1 MISFT
6 RNSNSILEN
15 QTYND
20 TETINIFQTN
30 GAVFKNCIFKKNII
44 FKNIDLND
52 GLYFENCV
60 FEDNL
65 YISNCKSLQAQNIE
79 IQGESG
85 ATITLKKCVVKNKFQ
100 ISGILNQQRTAY
112 NATVLK
118 RGLLIEE
125 NTEIGELIFNYSES
139 ENVGIT
145 INQSIIKR
153 KFALAHSSIKGTG
166 LHISE
171 SNIQDFF
178 RCENIKGTSFSFI
191 RTIFDKSFQ
200 IWGNRLSQGVTFNY
214 GTYNEDVEIYAT
226 KCGTL
231 TIYDGDFRKHLRIRC
246 IDNNTINNEDGL
258 SEEQRMAEVV
268 QGAPKDIYINNS
280 KFGDRLLITS
290 NDINRFDLE
299 KIVIRSTKEQKGDI
313 IFEKLNINNELLL
326 EGTNYDS
333 NIHFQDIVCK
343 KIKINNFT
351 NFATVIFQR
360 FRNKQDGESSL
371 EIKGS
376 DLGNT
381 TFLNCEFHNF
391 EIVIIE
397 DSILSQIKYSNVKWF
412 KFKKINK
419 NSNKKDSIYWSS
431 IREVFRQL
439 KYSAENSMDK
449 PDALRFKSYEMRAYN
464 DYLLKDGWFKN
475 LGDII
480 ILKLNF
486 LSNTH
491 GLNWAKGILFT
502 IMTWITFFGLYVMIR
517 DGYSFQFYENSVF
530 LLSQKEF
537 WKEAIDFLWL
547 PEGVNSI
554 TGDNGLFNKNI
565 TGGMPVLGV
574 IFFLL
579 GKIAIAYGI
588 FQVISAFR
596 KYVK

>member
-1 MISFT
+1 MINFT
-6 RNSNSILEN
+6 RNSNSIIEN
-15 QTYND
+15 QTYNE
-20 TETINIFQTN
+20 TKTINIFQTN
-30 GAVFKNCIFKKNII
+30 GAVFRNCIFRKNIT
-44 FKNIDLND
+44 FKHINLNS
-52 GLYFENCV
+52 GLYFDNCV
-60 FEDNL
+60 FDDNL
-65 YISNCKSLQAQNIE
+65 YISNCKSSGDQNVA

-112 NATVLK
+112 DATVLR
-118 RGLLIEE
+118 RGLLITE
-125 NTEIGELIFNYSES
+125 NTEIGEFIFNYSES
-139 ENVGIT
+139 ENMGIS

-153 KFALAHSSIKGTG
+153 KLDLAHSSINGSG
-166 LHISE
+166 LHIWE
-171 SNIQDFF
+171 SDIQNFF
-178 RCENIKGTSFSFI
+178 RTENIKGTSFSFI
-191 RTIFDKSFQ
+191 RSTFNKSFQ

-226 KCGTL
+226 ECNTL

-246 IDNNTINNEDGL
+246 IDTNTIKNGEGL
-258 SEEQRMAEVV
+258 SEDERMVEVIK
-268 QGAPKDIYINNS
+268 GAPKDIYINNS

-290 NDINRFDLE
+290 NYSTRFDVN
-299 KIVIRSTKEQKGDI
+299 KIVIRSSKEQKGDI
-313 IFEKLNINNELLL
+313 IFEKLNINDELLL

-343 KIKINNFT
+343 KIKIYNFT
-351 NFATVIFQR
+351 NFATVTFQR
-360 FRNKQDGESSL
+360 LINKQVGNSSL

-381 TFLNCEFHNF
+381 TFLNCVLKDFDT
-391 EIVIIE
+391 VIIE

-412 KFKKINK
+412 QFNKINK
-419 NSNKKDSIYWSS
+419 DPNKKDSNYWSS

-439 KYSAENSMDK
+439 KYSAENNMDK

-464 DYLLKDGWFKN
+464 NSLFKDGCFKN

-491 GLNWAKGILFT
+491 GLNWAKGIGFT
-502 IMTWITFFGLYVMIR
+502 LITWVTFFGLYAMIR
-517 DGYSFQFYENSVF
+517 DGYSFQFYDNNIF
-530 LLSQKEF
+530 LLSQKGF
-537 WKEAIDFLWL
+537 WREAIDFLWL
-547 PEGVNSI
+547 PEGLNSI
-554 TGDNGLFNKNI
+554 TGENGLFNKNI
-565 TGGMPVLGV
+565 TGGMPILGT